1 MSLASFAKRLSTK
14 RSTTVGQ
21 LMLCGVLV
29 LVTRVT
35 GWATEN
41 GASVY
46 PVGVETVMSGMTP
59 GPGGTMLCEFSTY
72 YFANQMMNA
81 HGGNMVP
88 DFKLRVVANALKVEH
103 AWKTKVWGG
112 TLKSNVGIPF
122 IYQQLRTPSGRFS
135 GFGVGNVVIS
145 PMGVGYHRK
154 HVHWFYEADGWLP
167 GAVYSKSQAL
177 DIGQHNYAA
186 GPAGGF
192 TYLGDQQKFEISTRI
207 QYVMNFRN
215 GDTGYRSG
223 NEFTQEYAVLRAL
236 SKRINVGVNGYYYQ
250 QTTNDWQHG
259 APVNGD
265 GNRGRDLA
273 IGPQVRIRLGQN
285 AGLALK
291 FEHDT
296 LVENKPRG
304 DAIWLQIGLPFGGG
318 HGN

>member
-1 MSLASFAKRLSTK
+1 MRLASFARRLSTK
-14 RSTTVGQ
+14 GSSIVGQ

-29 LVTRVT
+29 LATKVA

-59 GPGGTMLCEFSTY
+59 GPGGTILCEFSTY
-72 YFANQMMNA
+72 YFANQMMNG
-81 HGGNMVP
+81 HGRNIVP
-88 DFKLRVVANALKVEH
+88 EFRLRVVANALKVEH
-103 AWKTKVWGG
+103 AWRTGVWGG
-112 TLKSNVGIPF
+112 TLKSNVGMPL
-122 IYQQLRTPSGRFS
+122 IYQQLRTPSGNFS
-135 GFGVGNVVIS
+135 GFGVGNVAIS
-145 PMGVGYHRK
+145 PLGVGYHKERL
-154 HVHWFYEADGWLP
+154 HWFYEGDVWLAGP
-167 GAVYSKSQAL
+167 AYSKSKVL
-177 DIGQHNYAA
+177 NIGQHNYAA

-192 TYLGDQQKFEISTRI
+192 TYLADQQRFEISMRV
-207 QYVMNFRN
+207 QYVVNFRN

-223 NEFTQEYAVLRAL
+223 NEFMQEYAVLRAL
-236 SKRINVGVNGYYYQ
+236 SKRINLGVNGYYYQ
-250 QTTNDWQHG
+250 QITNDRLHG

-265 GNRGRDLA
+265 GNRGRNFA
-273 IGPQVRIRLGQN
+273 IGPQVRIRLGQT

-291 FEHDT
+291 YERDT